1 MKVLN
6 YKKYNVFGFS
16 AGTLTA
22 QYLLKNYSE
31 SVHAVIMT
39 AIVDIEENLAASN
52 SNTIETMEKIFR
64 ICETEEKYKQAY
76 PDLENRFLQML
87 DSLNETPV
95 KVEMKDREGESYA
108 YNITGDKIARWL
120 TFGMYWNSQLP
131 VTINK
136 LLNNDFSD
144 FSKLDDLAKYTCDEL
159 LDLIQDMDAKISH
172 EDVYT
177 YVTWENN
184 QLAITICFNSSGEFM
199 HIEREV
205 WKDLDVDISYTE
217 ED

>member
-1 MKVLN
+1 MFECNFLNSSEMVLN
-6 YKKYNVFGFS
+6 K
-16 AGTLTA
+16 
-22 QYLLKNYSE
+22 
-31 SVHAVIMT
+31 
-39 AIVDIEENLAASN
+39 LA
-52 SNTIETMEKIFR
+52 
-64 ICETEEKYKQAY
+64 
-76 PDLENRFLQML
+76 
-87 DSLNETPV
+87 
-95 KVEMKDREGESYA
+95 
-108 YNITGDKIARWL
+108 
-120 TFGMYWNSQLP
+120 
-131 VTINK
+131 
-136 LLNNDFSD
+136 NDFSD